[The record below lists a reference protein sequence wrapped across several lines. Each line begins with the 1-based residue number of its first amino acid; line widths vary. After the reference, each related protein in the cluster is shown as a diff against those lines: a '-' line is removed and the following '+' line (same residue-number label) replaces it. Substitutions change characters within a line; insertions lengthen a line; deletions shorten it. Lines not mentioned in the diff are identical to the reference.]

1 MINKH
6 KYKIKSFKKS
16 LKQKYTRS
24 YTRSKNIPAL
34 ERAGQN
40 LVNKLKEPCRTTHGH
55 SSPTFVSKKLLCQKS
70 KRSYIFYFNLI

>member
-40 LVNKLKEPCRTTHGH
+40 LVLCLKLR
-55 SSPTFVSKKLLCQKS
+55 Q
-70 KRSYIFYFNLI
+70 